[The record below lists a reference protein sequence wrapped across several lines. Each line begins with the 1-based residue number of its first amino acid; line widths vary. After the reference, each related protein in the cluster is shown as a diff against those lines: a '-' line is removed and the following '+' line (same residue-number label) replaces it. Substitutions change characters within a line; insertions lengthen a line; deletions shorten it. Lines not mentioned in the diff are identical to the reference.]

1 MEHQIRTE
9 GSVSVLELNG
19 DLDVSSAP
27 TLQTALQQ
35 LMDDGRQLVVLDLG
49 AVPFMD
55 SSGLGVLVAANRRL
69 IAAGGQIALASA
81 APALRKVF
89 QLTRTN
95 RLFKL
100 YDAVSDAVAE
110 IGSHGAGLSANLG
123 K

>member
-1 MEHQIRTE
+1 MEYQIRTE

>member
-1 MEHQIRTE
+1 MEHQTCTE

-19 DLDVSSAP
+19 DIDVSSAP
-27 TLQTALQQ
+27 TLQAALQQ
-35 LMDDGRQLVVLDLG
+35 LMDDGKRLVVLDLE

-55 SSGLGVLVAANRRL
+55 SSGLGVLVAAHRRL
-69 IAAGGQIALASA
+69 TAAGGQIALANA
-81 APALRKVF
+81 ALTLRKVF

>member
-1 MEHQIRTE
+1 MKYQTRTE

-19 DLDVSSAP
+19 DIDVSSAP
-27 TLQTALQQ
+27 TLQAVLQQ

-55 SSGLGVLVAANRRL
+55 SSGLGVLVAAHRRL
-69 IAAGGQIALASA
+69 TAAGGQIALASA
-81 APALRKVF
+81 TPALRKVF
-89 QLTRTN
+89 ELTRTN

-110 IGSHGAGLSANLG
+110 IGSRGAGLSANPG